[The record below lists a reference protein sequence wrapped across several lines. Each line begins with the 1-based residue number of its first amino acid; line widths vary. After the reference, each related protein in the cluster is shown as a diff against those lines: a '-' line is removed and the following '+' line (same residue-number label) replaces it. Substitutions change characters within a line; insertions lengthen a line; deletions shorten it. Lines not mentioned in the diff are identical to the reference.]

1 MTLAV
6 TAFANSEDVNYIVTP
21 DIKHSAQSSRL
32 LFIDLNGS
40 PDLPLGGSALAQVFS
55 QLGEKAPEVDLDL
68 LQRGIRVVHSLI
80 KQGHV
85 LAGHDRSDGGLLT
98 TVLEMAFAGNCGLDL
113 NLPTGVEAV
122 SYLFNEGLGFVL
134 EVDELLCM
142 PLMRTLQD
150 NQIPAVILGSSR
162 VDRRVTVCS
171 LSWTI
176 IMDYHCYHH
185 LSYIDSSG

>member
-6 TAFANSEDVNYIVTP
+6 TAFANCEDVNDIVTP
-21 DIKHSAQSSRL
+21 DIKHSAQASRL
-32 LFIDLNGS
+32 LFIDLNGNAQ
-40 PDLPLGGSALAQVFS
+40 LPLGGSALAQVYS
-55 QLGEKAPEVDLDL
+55 QLGDQAPEVDLDL
-68 LQRGIRVVHSLI
+68 LQRGVRVVHSLI

-113 NLPTGVEAV
+113 QIPEEVNAV
-122 SYLFNEGLGFVL
+122 NYLFNEGLGFVL

-150 NQIPAVILGSSR
+150 NHIPAFILGSSCT
-162 VDRRVTVCS
+162 DRRVTVCV
-171 LSWTI
+171 I
-176 IMDYHCYHH
+176 Y
-185 LSYIDSSG
+185 